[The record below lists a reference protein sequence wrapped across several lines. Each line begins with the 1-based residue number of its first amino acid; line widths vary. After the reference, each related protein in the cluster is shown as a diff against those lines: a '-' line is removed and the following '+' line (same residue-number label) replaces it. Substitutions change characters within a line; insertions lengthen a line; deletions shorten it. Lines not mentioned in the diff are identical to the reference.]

1 MEFHCWG
8 ISHKSTSL
16 EIREKF
22 AFNKDKIDEILAK
35 LKTLTAFD
43 NGIFLSTCNRTEF
56 YSFCPRI
63 EIKKFDAHLEHILG
77 KGLEVRKNDQY
88 LFSDNDAFAHL
99 LRVMTGIDS
108 MIVGEPDIF
117 GQVKKAYEN
126 SRSFGYLNSNLDSIF
141 SKSINITKEI
151 RSATNLSKNPV
162 SIASL
167 VENIILKE
175 GHSPVLIIGAGD
187 VGKPLL
193 KRLIANGYEVA
204 LFNRSKVEVD
214 GIKSNP
220 LSELTKNINKFK
232 TIVVAAPSDSEFFGS
247 KDFKTSEDRL
257 IFDLAIPRNLD
268 GSLNNLKNFKLLT
281 LDEIS
286 MMVEENIKGRKDSVA
301 QAEGII
307 EKNSEREFRRIKN
320 KKNTDAKQKKFRESL
335 AETKDEA
342 VNKAKERI
350 LKGDNIENIIDD
362 LANEIAS
369 KNAFQVSKILDSS
382 TRNEKNK
389 QT

>member
-16 EIREKF
+16 EVREKF

-35 LKTLTAFD
+35 LKTLTAFN

-56 YSFCPRI
+56 YSFCSRI
-63 EIKKFDAHLEHILG
+63 EIKKFDSHLEHILG
-77 KGLEVRKNDQY
+77 KELEVRKNDQY
-88 LFSDNDAFAHL
+88 LFSDSDAFAHL

-126 SRSFGYLNSNLDSIF
+126 SRSFSYLNSSLDAIF

-151 RSATNLSKNPV
+151 RSATNLSKDPV

-167 VENIILKE
+167 VENIIIKE
-175 GHSPVLIIGAGD
+175 GNSPVLIIGAGD
-187 VGKPLL
+187 IGRPLL
-193 KRLIANGYEVA
+193 KRLLANNYDVS
-204 LFNRSKVEVD
+204 LFNRSQVEIEGV
-214 GIKSNP
+214 KSKSLDKLN
-220 LSELTKNINKFK
+220 LSINDSR
-232 TIVVAAPSDSEFFGS
+232 TIVVAAPSEKEFF
-247 KDFKTSEDRL
+247 TSEDFKNSEERL
-257 IFDLAIPRNLD
+257 ILDLAIPRNLD
-268 GSLNNLKNFKLLT
+268 SKINNIENLKLLT
-281 LDEIS
+281 LDQIS
-286 MMVEENIKGRKDSVA
+286 VMVEENIKGRKNSVA

-307 EKNSEREFRRIKN
+307 EKNSEIEFKRIKN
-320 KKNTDAKQKKFRESL
+320 KKNINIKQKEFRESL
-335 AETKDEA
+335 SETKDEA
-342 VNKAKERI
+342 VDKAKNRI
-350 LKGDNIENIIDD
+350 LKGDDIESIIDD

-382 TRNEKNK
+382 AEDNK
-389 QT
+389 DRQS